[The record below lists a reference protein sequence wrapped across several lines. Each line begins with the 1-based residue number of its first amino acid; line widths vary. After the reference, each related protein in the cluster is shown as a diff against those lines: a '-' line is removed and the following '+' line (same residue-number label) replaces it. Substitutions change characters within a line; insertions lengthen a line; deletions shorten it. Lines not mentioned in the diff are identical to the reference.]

1 VIVSRAVK
9 QPVLGIIATLLVCAV
24 SLGLISLFDFPMF
37 AGWMSYFLLCIIPM
51 QIVMLALWRTA
62 QPRFAAAQKQPMKG
76 LLSTACAAVWGAA
89 VAVIFFLTVGGSVS
103 PPAPMLIMF
112 CIVSVPVTFFL
123 CIVWGGWPTN
133 AVIKNPV
140 AAGLLQL
147 VGGYVLNYLLFR
159 TLFNYGFMQDAPV
172 YVPELDPQGIFNAWK
187 ILVFYISVL
196 AAMFFVID
204 FDLWPFTRFP
214 KLMKQPMLGT
224 VWMLTILV
232 IGGIAFY
239 IGTVVMAMDPVI
251 YMIRVPVAYLFGSI
265 IVLNMFQNSLFAK
278 MTQPT
283 KGVVNAIATV
293 TFGSGLAWIYRL
305 AMPVVTAPLVSG
317 VPSYDAEI
325 WLASALLS
333 VTFPFLVFYSDF
345 FDFWPLKK

>member
-1 VIVSRAVK
+1 MK

-24 SLGLISLFDFPMF
+24 SLALISLFSFPMF
-37 AGWMSYFLLCIIPM
+37 AGWVSYFLLCIIPM
-51 QIVMLALWRTA
+51 QIVMLALWRTG

-76 LLSTACAAVWGAA
+76 ILITLCAFIWGAA
-89 VAVIFFLTVGGSVS
+89 VAVVYFMTVGGNIN

-123 CIVWGGWPTN
+123 CIVWGGWPAN
-133 AVIKNPV
+133 AVVKNPV
-140 AAGLLQL
+140 GAGLLQL

-159 TLFNYGFMQDAPV
+159 TLFNYGFMQGAPV
-172 YVPELDPQGIFNAWK
+172 YVPALDPQGFFNAWK

-204 FDLWPFTRFP
+204 FDLWPFTKFP
-214 KLMKQPMLGT
+214 KLMKQPALGT
-224 VWMLTILV
+224 VWMLTILAV
-232 IGGIAFY
+232 GGIAFY

-251 YMIRVPVAYLFGSI
+251 YFVRVPVAYLFGSI
-265 IVLNMFQNSLFAK
+265 VVLNMFQNSLFAK
-278 MTQPT
+278 LPQPT
-283 KGVVNAIATV
+283 KGVLNAIATI
-293 TFGSGLAWIYRL
+293 TFGSALAWVYRL
-305 AMPVVTAPLVSG
+305 AMPAVTGALASG
-317 VPSYDAEI
+317 PPPYDAEI